1 MRTRIL
7 NSLALS
13 GILLSGV
20 AFATPAHAAPDG
32 WITTKAKLQLL
43 TSDGVS
49 GTNINVDTNDGAVV
63 LHGKVPTEME
73 KHRAEALTREI
84 DGVKSVKNLLQ
95 VVPPSQEKVVKQA
108 DEKIKDAAEKA
119 IKADKAFGDVSVVS
133 VNEGVV
139 LLRGETDSLDQHLRA
154 VRQVARINGVRRVA
168 SEIKT
173 DDDRTLA
180 SATTAGTTVR
190 DGTSVREDAKNNARE
205 AGRDIT
211 AKTNEVTDKSKEK
224 WDSAKDHTREAGH
237 KTASTSSDARITS
250 AAKLRMIGD
259 SKVPALDV
267 NVDTDDGVVTLFGI
281 VPNAAAKAAAE
292 ADVRK
297 VSGVV
302 RVKNELQVVANS
314 ERKVIAAKDD
324 DIEKNVSGAFKN
336 LKDFEKVDVDAKN
349 GVVRL
354 TGEVATLSDKVRAAT
369 IARSQT
375 GVRAVEE
382 DLKVER

>member
-7 NSLALS
+7 KSLALS
-13 GILLSGV
+13 GVLLSGV
-20 AFATPAHAAPDG
+20 TMAATPAYAAADG

-63 LHGKVPTEME
+63 LHGKVETEME
-73 KHRAEALTREI
+73 KHRAEALTRNI

-95 VVPPSQEKVVKQA
+95 VVPPSQEKIVKQT

-119 IKADKAFGDVSVVS
+119 MKADKGFDDINVVS
-133 VNEGVV
+133 VNDGVV
-139 LLRGETDSLDQHLRA
+139 LLRGETDTLDQHLRA
-154 VRQVARINGVRRVA
+154 VRHVARINGVRRVA

-173 DDDRTLA
+173 DDDATLA
-180 SATTAGTTVR
+180 SATAAGTT
-190 DGTSVREDAKNNARE
+190 VREDAKNTARE
-205 AGRDIT
+205 TGRDIT
-211 AKTNEVTDKSKEK
+211 AKTNEATAKSKEK
-224 WDSAKDHTREAGH
+224 WNDAKENTREAGH

-302 RVKNELQVVANS
+302 KVKNELQVVPNA

>member
-7 NSLALS
+7 KSLALS
-13 GILLSGV
+13 GVLVSGV
-20 AFATPAHAAPDG
+20 TFAAPAYAAADG

-49 GTNINVDTNDGAVV
+49 GTHINVDTNDGAVV
-63 LHGKVPTEME
+63 LHGKVETEME
-73 KHRAEALTREI
+73 KHRAEALTRNI

-95 VVPPSQEKVVKQA
+95 VVPPSQEKIVKQS

-119 IKADKAFGDVSVVS
+119 MKADKGFDDISVVS
-133 VNEGVV
+133 VNDGVV
-139 LLRGETDSLDQHLRA
+139 LLRGETDTLDQHLRA
-154 VRQVARINGVRRVA
+154 VRHVARINGVRRVA

-173 DDDRTLA
+173 DDDQTLA
-180 SATTAGTTVR
+180 SATAAGTAT
-190 DGTSVREDAKNNARE
+190 GTTMREDAKATARE
-205 AGRDIT
+205 TGRDIT
-211 AKTNEVTDKSKEK
+211 AKTNEATAKGKEK
-224 WDSAKDHTREAGH
+224 WDDAKDRTREAGH

-302 RVKNELQVVANS
+302 KVKNELQVVANS

>member
-1 MRTRIL
+1 MHTRIL
-7 NSLALS
+7 KSLALS
-13 GILLSGV
+13 GVLISGV
-20 AFATPAHAAPDG
+20 AFAEPAYAAADG
-32 WITTKAKLQLL
+32 WITMKTKLQLM

-49 GTNINVDTNDGAVV
+49 GTDINVDTTDGAVV
-63 LHGKVPTEME
+63 LHGKVGTDME
-73 KHRAEALTREI
+73 KQRAETLARGI

-95 VVPPSQEKVVKQA
+95 VVPASQEKTVKQS
-108 DEKIKDAAEKA
+108 DEKIKNAAEKA
-119 IKADKAFGDVSVVS
+119 MKADKSFGDLSIVS
-133 VNEGVV
+133 VNDGVV
-139 LLRGETDSLDQHLRA
+139 LLRGETDTLDQHLRA

-173 DDDRTLA
+173 DDDDALA
-180 SATTAGTTVR
+180 SATAPGTT
-190 DGTSVREDAKNNARE
+190 VREDAKNTARE
-205 AGRDIT
+205 TGKDIT
-211 AKTNEVTDKSKEK
+211 AKTNDAAAN
-224 WDSAKDHTREAGH
+224 AKDTMGDVKARTREAGH
-237 KTASTSSDARITS
+237 KTVSASSDARITS

-259 SKVPALDV
+259 SRVPALDV

-297 VSGVV
+297 INGVV
-302 RVKNELQVVANS
+302 KVKNELQVVATS
-314 ERKVIAAKDD
+314 ERKMVAAKDD
-324 DIEKNVSGAFKN
+324 EIEKSVAGAFKS

-354 TGEVATLSDKVRAAT
+354 TGEVASLGDKLRAAT